1 MRQNLSLILSR
12 RTFLKGLLTAASL
25 MVAGCNPDQPPAPTA
40 PATTATQPTLPP
52 TPSATATLPPTP
64 SATSTALP
72 TPSAT
77 ATAIPARPEIYAN
90 PAFSFAERVNALV
103 GQMTLEEKVSQMG
116 NESPAIERL
125 GIPAYNWWNEALH
138 GVARAGIATVFPQ
151 AIGLASTW
159 NPDLIYRMAEVIS
172 DEGRAKYHEAVRNDE
187 RGLYAGLTF
196 WSPNINIFRDPRWGR
211 GQETYGEDP
220 YLTARLGVNFVRG
233 IQGTDPRYLKA
244 VATPKHYA
252 VHSGPEKDR
261 HHFDAQVSQRDLRM
275 TYLPAFEACIV
286 EGQAASIMGAY
297 NRVNGEASCASPT
310 LLQDI
315 LRDEWGF
322 EGCVVSDCG
331 AIDDIYTGHRLVNT
345 GAEAA
350 ALAVKNGCDLEC
362 GCTYNI
368 ACHYQRWLV
377 AAVEKGL
384 LTEDDLNRSVERL
397 FMARFR
403 LGMFDPDAQVP
414 YAQIPY
420 SVVDSAEHR
429 ELALEVARQSLV
441 LLKNQDSLLPLD
453 RDSLKSIAVIGPNA
467 AETLVLA
474 GNYSGTPAEPVSVLA
489 GIQALVSAETE
500 VTYARG
506 CEIVDAAQAGFAEAV
521 AAAKKSQVAVMVM
534 GLSQQLE
541 GEEGQTEGNPR
552 GVRSRGDRE
561 ALDLPPVQEQ
571 LLQAVYETGTP
582 IILVLMNGSAVAV
595 NWAAEHVP
603 ALLEAW
609 YPGQAGGTAVAEALF
624 GLTNPGGRLPV
635 TFYRAVSDLPAFD
648 DYSMENRTYRYFTGQ
663 PLYAFGYGLSYT
675 TFTYRNLQITP
686 ERVMAGDPVSVQV
699 EVENTGQRPGDEVV
713 QLYLKDVEAS
723 LPVPL
728 LQLQGFA
735 RIRLS
740 PGEKQSVQFTITA
753 AQMSFA
759 DEAGKWVW
767 EPGEF
772 QVWVGGQQPDL
783 TAGAQPDNVLAGY
796 FYVQS

>member
-1 MRQNLSLILSR
+1 MRKNLSLMLSR

-25 MVAGCNPDQPPAPTA
+25 VIAGCNRDQPPTPTA
-40 PATTATQPTLPP
+40 SATTAVTSTTPP
-52 TPSATATLPPTP
+52 TASTRPAATSTIAATPTTPATLP
-64 SATSTALP
+64 AQ
-72 TPSAT
+72 
-77 ATAIPARPEIYAN
+77 PEIYAN
-90 PAFSFAERVNALV
+90 PAFSFAERVSDLV
-103 GQMTLEEKVSQMG
+103 NRMTLEEKVSQMG

-159 NPDLIYRMAEVIS
+159 NPDLIYRMAEAIS
-172 DEGRAKYHEAVRNDE
+172 DEGRAKHHDAVR
-187 RGLYAGLTF
+187 RGWRSLYTGLTF

-220 YLTARLGVNFVRG
+220 YLTSRLGVNFVRG

-261 HHFDAQVSQRDLRM
+261 HHFDARVSQRDLRM

-310 LLQDI
+310 LLQEI
-315 LRDEWGF
+315 LRGEWGF
-322 EGCVVSDCG
+322 EGYVVSDCG
-331 AIDDIYTGHRLVNT
+331 AIDDIYTGHRMVNT
-345 GAEAA
+345 PAEAA

-368 ACHYQRWLV
+368 ACHYQRRLV
-377 AAVEKGL
+377 DAVKKGL

-397 FMARFR
+397 LMARFR
-403 LGMFDPDAQVP
+403 LGMFDPDDQVP

-420 SVVDSAEHR
+420 SVVDSPEHR

-441 LLKNQDSLLPLD
+441 LLKNEDGLLPLD
-453 RDSLKSIAVIGPNA
+453 KASLKSIAVIGPNA
-467 AETLVLA
+467 DETLVLT
-474 GNYSGTPAEPVSVLA
+474 GNYMGTPAEPVFVLA
-489 GIQALVSAETE
+489 GIRALVSADTE
-500 VTYARG
+500 VIYARG
-506 CEIVDAAQAGFAEAV
+506 CEIVDAAQSGFAEAV
-521 AAAKKSQVAVMVM
+521 EAAKKSQVAVMVM

-561 ALDLPPVQEQ
+561 TLDLPPVQEQ

-582 IILVLMNGSAVAV
+582 IILVLINGSAVAI

-603 ALLEAW
+603 AILEAW

-635 TFYRAVSDLPAFD
+635 TFYRSVSDLPAFD

-675 TFTYRNLQITP
+675 EFTYRNLQITP
-686 ERVMAGDPVSVQV
+686 ERVKAGDPVSVQV

-728 LQLQGFA
+728 LQLQGFS

-740 PGEKQSVQFTITA
+740 PGEKQTVQFTVTA

-759 DEAGKWVW
+759 DEDGKWVL

-772 QVWVGGQQPDL
+772 QVWVGGQQPDPLTSVQMPNVL
-783 TAGAQPDNVLAGY
+783 TAQFVVG
-796 FYVQS
+796 